1 MDNNKKDDEKGKKA
15 PKAHPETLSTL
26 APAGKFM
33 VTDFAAYAIRCSDLI
48 SYAAFW

>member
-33 VTDFAAYAIRCSDLI
+33 VTDFTANARCLNII
-48 SYAAFW
+48 SYATFW